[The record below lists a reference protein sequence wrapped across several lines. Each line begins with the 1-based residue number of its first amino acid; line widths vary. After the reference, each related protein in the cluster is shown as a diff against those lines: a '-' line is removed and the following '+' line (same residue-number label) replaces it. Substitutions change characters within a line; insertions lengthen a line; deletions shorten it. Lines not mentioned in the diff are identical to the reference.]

1 MTVRITIN
9 RNIYRQGR
17 QAMQTGLT
25 RMLTDIHR
33 DAVTNAPIGSP
44 PEDKHPG
51 LLKASGRFKLQGMKG
66 YVAFGGSRVPYAR
79 RREYE
84 NRKHPQTK
92 HYLRNAVN
100 KAAARKDTYF
110 TGILK

>member
-1 MTVRITIN
+1 MR
-9 RNIYRQGR
+9 
-17 QAMQTGLT
+17 
-25 RMLTDIHR
+25 
-33 DAVTNAPIGSP
+33 
-44 PEDKHPG
+44 
-51 LLKASGRFKLQGMKG
+51 G
-66 YVAFGGSRVPYAR
+66 YVVFGGGRVPYAR

-92 HYLRNAVN
+92 HYLRNAAN